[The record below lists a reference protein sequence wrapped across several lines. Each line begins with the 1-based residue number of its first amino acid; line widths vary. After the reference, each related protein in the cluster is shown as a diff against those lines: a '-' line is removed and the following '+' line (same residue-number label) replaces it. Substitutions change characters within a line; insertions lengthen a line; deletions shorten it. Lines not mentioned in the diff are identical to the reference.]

1 MKSYIRRSIAIA
13 LVVISIPFT
22 SFAQATVQNI
32 VNQVNQDSLMKF
44 VKQLS
49 GVEAVTIGGQPY
61 TIVSRHKNNPSND
74 MAGNFIQEFL
84 QRYGMTT
91 TQQSFSTTGKN
102 IIGVKTGT
110 EFPNQKYIICA
121 HFDDMPSGSTAPGA
135 DDNASGTA
143 AVMEAARIMSQY
155 NFPYTMVFALW
166 DEEEQGLVGSAYYAN
181 QASIAGDSILGVI
194 NMDMIAYDSNNDNVA
209 NLHVRASA
217 ANSLELYN
225 KMVELNTTLAIGITP
240 NRPATPTTASDH
252 ASFWSKGYSAMLLI
266 EDDDNDFNAYYHTVN
281 DKITYFN
288 QTYFHKMSKLAI
300 ATFASFS
307 LNMNL
312 KIAHTP
318 VPTALY
324 TSPIAVGA
332 TLQTGLDVGTGQA
345 APRLYFRT
353 ATSGGS
359 FSQFTAVTGTQ
370 GDAGGYFSFTIPV
383 QQIGTI
389 VEYYIAAQDASGSLV
404 VTSPTGGSGFNP
416 PGSTPPPSF
425 YRFYVAQTDMVMI
438 DSANNTNRWTVSGP
452 WGVATSKFVSA
463 PSSFND
469 SPSGTYGSNVTATMT
484 QTGSINLQ
492 GVLGAG
498 LSYAAQWDLESG
510 YDYVQILISTNN
522 GTSWTPLRASGMITG
537 AGSFQP
543 NGQPLYNGTQG
554 TWMNEL
560 IDLSSY
566 VGQSVML
573 RFFFKSDGSLNRD
586 GFFVDDIKIFTYT
599 AVPVELV
606 SFTGRADNEN
616 VVLEWKTATETNN
629 FGFEV
634 EKMIDNSFASIGF
647 VKGNG
652 TSTGEQ
658 VYTFTDKNVANG
670 KAVYRLKQIDLDGT
684 TTIFNSIEVD
694 VAPVWSFSLA
704 QNYPNPFNPSTV
716 IEFTLAEQGEVTI
729 ELFDI
734 QGTKVRD
741 LVKGEKSAGKH
752 LLTVSGEGLASGTY
766 LIRMNAGKFTAT
778 KKIVFLK

>member
-1 MKSYIRRSIAIA
+1 MMSFIRRSVTTA
-13 LVVISIPFT
+13 LVVLSISFT

-32 VNQVNQDSLMKF
+32 VSQVNQDSLMKF

-49 GVEAVTIGGQPY
+49 GVEAVTIAGQPY

-74 MAGNFIQEFL
+74 MSGNFIQETL

-121 HFDDMPSGSTAPGA
+121 HFDDMPSGASAPGA

-155 NFPYTMVFALW
+155 NFPYTLVFALW
-166 DEEEQGLVGSAYYAN
+166 DEEEQGLIGSAYYAN

-194 NMDMIAYDSNNDNVA
+194 NLDMIAYDANNDNVA

-225 KMVELNTTLAIGITP
+225 KMVELNTSLAIGIAP

-266 EDDDNDFNAYYHTVN
+266 EDDDNDFNAYYHTTN
-281 DKITYFN
+281 DRITYFN
-288 QTYFHKMSKLAI
+288 VPYFHKMSKLAI
-300 ATFASFS
+300 ATFASFALN
-307 LNMNL
+307 LNM

-318 VPTALY
+318 VPSALY

-345 APRLYFRT
+345 APRLYYRT
-353 ATSGGS
+353 ASGGGP
-359 FSQFTAVTGTQ
+359 FGQFTSVTGTL
-370 GDAGGYFSFTIPV
+370 GEGGRYYGFTIPA
-383 QQIGTI
+383 QQTGTI

-425 YRFYVAQTDMVMI
+425 YRFYVAQTDMVMV
-438 DSANNTNRWTVSGP
+438 DSANTTNGWTISGP
-452 WGVATSKFVSA
+452 WGVATSKYVSA

-498 LSYAAQWDLESG
+498 LSYSAQWDLESG
-510 YDYVQILISTNN
+510 YDYVQIMLSTNN
-522 GTSWTPLRASGMITG
+522 GTNWTPLRAPGMITG

-543 NGQPLYNGTQG
+543 NGQPLYNGTQAA
-554 TWMNEL
+554 WVNEM

-566 VGQSVML
+566 VGQNVML

-586 GFFVDDIKIFTYT
+586 GFFVDDIKLFTYT
-599 AVPVELV
+599 SVPVELV
-606 SFTGRADNEN
+606 SFTGIADNDN

-629 FGFEV
+629 YGFEV
-634 EKMIDNSFASIGF
+634 EKQRNNEFVTIGF
-647 VKGNG
+647 VKGSG
-652 TSTGEQ
+652 TSTGGQ
-658 VYTFTDKNVANG
+658 VYTFTDKGVPTG

-684 TTIFNSIEVD
+684 SAIFNAIEID
-694 VAPVWSFSLA
+694 VAPVWSYSLA
-704 QNYPNPFNPSTV
+704 QNYPNPFNPSTM
-716 IEFTLAEQGEVTI
+716 IEFSLAEQGEVTI
-729 ELFDI
+729 ELFDV
-734 QGTKVRD
+734 QGTKVKE
-741 LVKGEKSAGKH
+741 LLKGNHPAGKH
-752 LLTVSGEGLASGTY
+752 SLSVSGEGLASGTY

-778 KKIVFLK
+778 RKIVFLK